1 MNSFKMDGLA
11 QVIAKHMNINR
22 NLICPNENNNNN
34 KTHENDD
41 DDDD

>member
-22 NLICPNENNNNN
+22 NWSCANENGHSN
-34 KTHENDD
+34 KSHENDD
-41 DDDD
+41 DDD